1 MAINTITISGRLT
14 AAPELR
20 YTSNGNAVANGRIAV
35 DDGYGDNRKTFFF
48 DYTAW
53 SHTAE
58 YMAKYAGKGTPVT
71 LQGRLTQDTWQTQT
85 GENRSRV
92 VIVVQ
97 EVVLPPRSNA
107 TVPHNDI
114 YGEEITFDDSDLPF

>member
-1 MAINTITISGRLT
+1 M
-14 AAPELR
+14 
-20 YTSNGNAVANGRIAV
+20 

-107 TVPHNDI
+107 AVLHNDI